1 MAKAKSNPQILLLLS
16 PRYFSLLQHLFREMM
31 GLDRYDP
38 LYLDSVNAS
47 RQLEG
52 LGETAL
58 QLVLQGSMVLL
69 VWQQTPSGECLK
81 EIFPRDPA
89 TFAGE
94 CLTQFGIK
102 RTQQTQVKLIAA
114 T

>member
-1 MAKAKSNPQILLLLS
+1 
-16 PRYFSLLQHLFREMM
+16 M

>member
-1 MAKAKSNPQILLLLS
+1 
-16 PRYFSLLQHLFREMM
+16 M
-31 GLDRYDP
+31 GLDRYDSQ
-38 LYLDSVNAS
+38 YLDSVNAS

-94 CLTQFGIK
+94 CFNFGIRSSK
-102 RTQQTQVKLIAA
+102 NSA
-114 T
+114 TTSKIRILLVVAEFLQKPEQEYKFSNSKFSDN